1 MSRWYPGL
9 LVAALALLWGCSS
22 KSNPTGPQNNAID
35 GITMVSIHAG
45 TFQMGDTNTNL
56 LNLWPSASTLLHSVT
71 LTYAFTI
78 SQTLVTQKQ
87 YRAVMD
93 TNPAYYDSG
102 NAWPVEQVSWFD
114 AALFCN
120 ALSKLARTDTVYTF
134 TSITGTPG
142 AGCTNL
148 ANLNI
153 DYTKKGYR
161 LPTEAEWE
169 YACRAGT
176 TTDYYWG
183 RNYPPTTTADTLAID
198 SNAVWYYNSPNGTQ
212 PVATKKPNA
221 WGLYD
226 MSGNMLEW
234 CNDWTGSYD
243 SAAVTNPT
251 GPTSGIFRVLRGG
264 SWLTSS
270 ASDLCAAYRS
280 GDGPEYTYSY
290 YGFRI
295 VCGAM

>member
-1 MSRWYPGL
+1 
-9 LVAALALLWGCSS
+9 
-22 KSNPTGPQNNAID
+22 
-35 GITMVSIHAG
+35 MVSIPAG
-45 TFQMGDTNTNL
+45 TFQRGDTNTNL
-56 LNLWPSASTLLHSVT
+56 FNLWSGGSSPLHSVT
-71 LTYAFTI
+71 LNYAFTM

-87 YRAVMD
+87 YRTVMD

-102 NAWPVEQVSWFD
+102 NTWPVENVSWYD

-142 AGCTNL
+142 AGCSGL
-148 ANLNI
+148 GNLNI

-176 TTDYYWG
+176 TTDYYWE
-183 RNYPPTTTADTLAID
+183 RNYPPTSNADSLAID
-198 SNAVWYYNSPNGTQ
+198 SNAVWHFDSPNGTQ
-212 PVATKKPNA
+212 QVATRKPNA

-226 MSGNMLEW
+226 MSGNVLEW
-234 CNDWTGSYD
+234 CNDWYGSYS

-264 SWLTSS
+264 SWLSSS
-270 ASDLCAAYRS
+270 ASDLCAAYRGS
-280 GDGPEYTYSY
+280 DGPEFWYSY
-290 YGFRI
+290 YGFRV